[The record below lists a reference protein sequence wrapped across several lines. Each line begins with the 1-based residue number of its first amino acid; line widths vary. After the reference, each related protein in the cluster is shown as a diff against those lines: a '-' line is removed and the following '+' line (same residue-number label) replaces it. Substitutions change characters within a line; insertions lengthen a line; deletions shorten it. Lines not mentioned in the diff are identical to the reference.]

1 MISNSSIPVSK
12 WVFKTQWI
20 QSPLTLNSSK
30 IQKRHRQVYAPKLY
44 PKNDGPW
51 KKYKLSPA
59 SNMAWFFWVITSL
72 KFSVGDYPSKQAFTP
87 SLALTGHPPWLA
99 EATYGRDVQFFQED
113 WEVPWE
119 PKKPGSFAVEKSEK
133 KNTPTSSEIDLNNDI
148 SYPTI
153 FGQHKSWIDSIVI
166 HRDLKTIL
174 LVATF
179 NDILPVDIIFHY
191 VLPYLYLAATI
202 FLATFRRLVV
212 FQRFFCWKQWGKA
225 IIQVEVMLVD
235 WEGITPGWCCV
246 VAGSES
252 SPP

>member
-1 MISNSSIPVSK
+1 MG
-12 WVFKTQWI
+12 T
-20 QSPLTLNSSK
+20 
-30 IQKRHRQVYAPKLY
+30 
-44 PKNDGPW
+44 
-51 KKYKLSPA
+51 PA
-59 SNMAWFFWVITSL
+59 SNMARFFWVVISL
-72 KFSVGDYPSKQAFTP
+72 KISVGDYPSKQAFTP
-87 SLALTGHPPWLA
+87 SLALTGHPPGLA
-99 EATYGRDVQFFQED
+99 KATYGRDVQFFQED

-119 PKKPGSFAVEKSEK
+119 PKKKTGSFAVEKSEK

-202 FLATFRRLVV
+202 FLATFRRFVV
-212 FQRFFCWKQWGKA
+212 FQRFFVVENNGVKQWFKSR
-225 IIQVEVMLVD
+225 
-235 WEGITPGWCCV
+235 WCWL
-246 VAGSES
+246 GGDNPQLLLYSSSSES
-252 SPP
+252 SSPLGGGWQIMCLFFTLKNWWKNWSYVMSIKFQVWGSTRTCKQQF